1 MASRKQIAAAKR
13 NIKKAHAAIRKT
25 HAKIRKKV
33 KKAKARLPKR
43 KKSSTRKVNKP
54 KKRSKSVVKSR
65 TSNILGKIPVIN
77 NPIFRKAATGI
88 GIATLG
94 VAVLSLILPS
104 VARQPLV
111 KPVLA
116 LIGGGV
122 PGVVA
127 QFLIQGGGGLT
138 NILGSGNG
146 AATNGGGTPSSG
158 FA

>member
-13 NIKKAHAAIRKT
+13 NIKKAHAAIRRKV
-25 HAKIRKKV
+25 KKV
-33 KKAKARLPKR
+33 KAKLPKR

-54 KKRSKSVVKSR
+54 SKRSRSVVKSR
-65 TSNILGKIPVIN
+65 TSNILGKIPLIN
-77 NPIFRKAATGI
+77 NPTFKKAATGI

-94 VAVLSLILPS
+94 VTILSLVLPS
-104 VARQPLV
+104 IARQPLV
-111 KPVLA
+111 KPILA

-127 QFLIQGGGGLT
+127 QFLIQGGGGLS
-138 NILGSGNG
+138 NILGGGATGTNG
-146 AATNGGGTPSSG
+146 AVTNNG